1 MPADETLRSAP
12 ADAADHSSTNKTA
25 SITSPAGRTFVR
37 AMPALFV
44 LLWSTGFIGAKF
56 GLPYVEP
63 FTFLTVRFLFALALL
78 LPLAWAARHAWPR
91 SPVTMGHQAVT
102 GILVHAAYLGG
113 VFWAIDHGLSAG
125 VAALIVGL
133 QPLLT
138 AVAVGPLLGERVSIR
153 QWLGLVLGLGGVSM
167 VVGEKLGMAGADSL
181 RGLDPVALMGAILAL
196 VGITAGTLYQKRFG
210 GGIDLRAGTFI
221 QYVAAA
227 VVMGAASLLLET
239 GEIQWTGE
247 FIFALGW
254 LTLVLSLGAISLLM
268 RLIRLGEAAH
278 VASLFYLVPPVTAVT
293 AWALFG
299 ETLGPLALAGMAVA
313 VAGVAL
319 VVARKG

>member
-1 MPADETLRSAP
+1 MP
-12 ADAADHSSTNKTA
+12 
-25 SITSPAGRTFVR
+25 G
-37 AMPALFV
+37 LFV

-63 FTFLTVRFLFALALL
+63 FTFLAVRFLLALVL
-78 LPLAWAARHAWPR
+78 LAPLAWAARAAWPK
-91 SPVTMGHQAVT
+91 SPAALGHQAVT
-102 GILVHAAYLGG
+102 GTLVHAVYLGG

-138 AVAVGPLLGERVSIR
+138 AVAVGPLLGERVSAR
-153 QWLGLVLGLGGVSM
+153 QWLGLVLGLTGVAM
-167 VVGEKLGMAGADSL
+167 VVGEKLGFAGTA
-181 RGLDPVALMGAILAL
+181 GLAGLEPIALTGAVLAL
-196 VGITAGTLYQKRFG
+196 LGITAGTLYQKRFG
-210 GGIDLRAGTFI
+210 GSTDLRAATFV
-221 QYVAAA
+221 QYAAAA
-227 VVMGAASLLLET
+227 VVMGVASLALET

-247 FIFALGW
+247 FVFALGW

-268 RLIRLGEAAH
+268 TLIRLGEAAR

-299 ETLGPLALAGMAVA
+299 ETLGALALAGMAVA
-313 VAGVAL
+313 VVGVAL
-319 VVARKG
+319 VVARRS